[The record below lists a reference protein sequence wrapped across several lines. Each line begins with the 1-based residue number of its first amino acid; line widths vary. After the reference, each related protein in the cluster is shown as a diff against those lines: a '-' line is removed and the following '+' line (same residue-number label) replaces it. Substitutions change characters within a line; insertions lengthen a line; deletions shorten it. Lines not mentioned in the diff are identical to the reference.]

1 MDLVVSRK
9 EKVQLIVE
17 RDGPDCFLCKQPF
30 TKKQGITLDHWIP
43 KSAGGTDEVS
53 NLRLAH
59 KKCNTLKSDL
69 IPKDDSTVPIKE
81 REPKPVKKEILRS
94 GIMERFCENC
104 ENGRKISSENHCSKC
119 GSGPGPKTNPRF
131 LKRKSP
137 DCDHNIFWCWACS
150 IGIVDKKSATQH
162 LITG

>member
-43 KSAGGTDEVS
+43 KSAGGTDEVG

-81 REPKPVKKEILRS
+81 REPKPVKKNLALRNH
-94 GIMERFCENC
+94 GKVL
-104 ENGRKISSENHCSKC
+104 RKLRKRQEDI
-119 GSGPGPKTNPRF
+119 
-131 LKRKSP
+131 KRKS
-137 DCDHNIFWCWACS
+137 
-150 IGIVDKKSATQH
+150 
-162 LITG
+162 L